1 MAAPGRRREVAGLAR
16 KIPLPDRVSGS
27 LNRILGYI
35 RLRFR
40 RVTRNYGN
48 SWICARGPLGA
59 PAQRQQLWPQ
69 RESSSNQN
77 GLTITRITIPI
88 IRRVGISLITR

>member
-27 LNRILGYI
+27 LNRKLGYI

-40 RVTRNYGN
+40 RVTRKYGN
-48 SWICARGPLGA
+48 SWICARGRFGA
-59 PAQRQQLWPQ
+59 PRTAETAWPQ
-69 RESSSNQN
+69 NGFASDQN

-88 IRRVGISLITR
+88 IRRVGTSLIIR